1 MTGGKKKTEVYH
13 FLVAH
18 DGSVIK
24 DSVAVDESDLL
35 SLGIEPVYCNPALLI
50 HGVTYLEIER
60 RGLLSR
66 RNEIRREDLLEF
78 IERVDKNSWDVDY
91 VASWLRDIELLP
103 GRKRTATYKHRIAD
117 LTGHGEYP
125 CD

>member
-1 MTGGKKKTEVYH
+1 MTGGKERTETHH

-35 SLGIEPVYCNPALLI
+35 SLGIEPAHCNPALLI
-50 HGVTYLEIER
+50 HGLTYLEIER
-60 RGLLSR
+60 KELLSR
-66 RNEIRREDLLEF
+66 RNEVRKELFEF
-78 IERVDKNSWDVDY
+78 IERADKNSWYVDY
-91 VASWLRDIELLP
+91 VASWLREIELLP
-103 GRKRTATYKHRIAD
+103 GRKRAATYKHRIAD